1 MVTLFG
7 SGISKSGNYRLY
19 LIFSKDAATF
29 YPNKVVAFFFIIW
42 VNLRNLWLKTQV
54 SNENY
59 LLSYFLPQTPKGAF
73 GLQLFEIMI
82 DA

>member
-1 MVTLFG
+1 MFL
-7 SGISKSGNYRLY
+7 
-19 LIFSKDAATF
+19 
-29 YPNKVVAFFFIIW
+29 
-42 VNLRNLWLKTQV
+42 

-59 LLSYFLPQTPKGAF
+59 LLPYFLPQTPKGAF